1 MSCCTVDIRTFDLR
15 LDGPVVLSAE
25 EAARA
30 ARFLFEKDRKQ
41 WAQARSA
48 LRRTLAGYVGAA
60 PEALEFVYGENG
72 KPALAGQAG
81 VEFNIS
87 HAGGWAMIAVTRGVP
102 VGSPVPVGVDIEA
115 IREHV
120 DIAKLLRRLGE
131 TELSGGTVDLFHV
144 WTRREA
150 RTKAM
155 GGQLMMATEGD
166 VRVVDVRAP
175 EGFAGSVALVGAD
188 PEPRYCGE

>member
-30 ARFLFEKDRKQ
+30 ARFLFEKDRQQ

-48 LRRTLAGYVGAA
+48 LRRTLAGYMGVA

-72 KPALAGQAG
+72 KPALAGRTG
-81 VEFNIS
+81 VEFNMS

-102 VGSPVPVGVDIEA
+102 VGVDIEV
-115 IREHV
+115 IREDV

-131 TELSGGTVDLFHV
+131 TELSGRTAELFHV

-155 GGQLMMATEGD
+155 GGQLMVATEGD

-188 PEPRYCGE
+188 PEPQYCGE